1 MTQKIKKL
9 KAIRKLGFKTLE
21 EFKANFVDKDDYIEL
36 IKPIDGIKAFEKYA
50 STEKI
55 SLEEALEYAKNLE
68 LGGFKD
74 WKVPLKKELRTL
86 FKLSKL
92 RGIEEPYGYLRS
104 SSRIFGKVTHTCYIG
119 TGRKKRV
126 FQSWKVGGKL
136 DHVWVVDLSDGRA
149 HGDQLSDYGGEY
161 YIARCVRV
169 TKEEEKHH
177 ERERKRFEKMRIE
190 IAYNLGKDFGFKSGE
205 EFIDN
210 IVDHGDYIEFKKPV
224 AGIRMFE
231 TGDYKSM
238 DWYSALYYAA
248 DLKLGGYDDWRL
260 PTKEDFEFIRNI
272 RWLLGTED
280 DSCYFWTSDQADYD
294 KKDAWWREDPS
305 GMAITVSSYFENT
318 DVHSKFSACQPV
330 CCVRGAEKEEDFRK
344 KREKTL
350 KNACEEEKA
359 EVKKR
364 ADKLLAEVLP
374 EWGFKTAEEF
384 AENVI
389 DKGDVIEFKR
399 PVNGVKMIQ
408 KGSSEK
414 KLSWLEGVKY
424 AEGLELGGFKDWRLP
439 TRCEMKVIHCVSLF
453 RGIKWKNESLWSSA
467 PHEGYK
473 DEGWV
478 FLPDFKHYGE
488 LRRKTDEFY
497 ATCVRVTEEG
507 EHFHDRE
514 RALLKEEKIEIRKP
528 KFVREK
534 VDRRLCRQE
543 DVCYARFDPD
553 LTGLPFE
560 IAVDEIG
567 SHNYVERHNLRVQM
581 HIGYFLYTKDVYDLV
596 EVDMDGNVYTLT
608 DESEK
613 RWNIKHEDFQ
623 ALMNYMHNNEY
634 ALEMMAQQKVDTWDM
649 ANFMIKGG
657 KPASEEE
664 IQNLHDMT
672 DFLLKD
678 NENWERVHWKDDE
691 EIMKEFEKFKA
702 AKKEKK

>member
-1 MTQKIKKL
+1 MEEIMTQKIKKL

-36 IKPIDGIKAFEKYA
+36 IKPIGGIKAFQKYA
-50 STEKI
+50 TDEIPLK
-55 SLEEALEYAKNLE
+55 EALEYAKNLE
-68 LGGFKD
+68 LGGFRD
-74 WKVPLKKELRTL
+74 WKVPIKKELRRL
-86 FKLSKL
+86 FKLMKL
-92 RGIEEPYGYLRS
+92 YGVKENQGELWS
-104 SSRIFGKVTHTCYIG
+104 LTTVA
-119 TGRKKRV
+119 
-126 FQSWKVGGKL
+126 GKL
-136 DHVWVVDLSDGRA
+136 DHRWTADFYWGYAAKTDI
-149 HGDQLSDYGGEY
+149 GGEY
-161 YIARCVRV
+161 EYCYFTRCVRV
-169 TKEEEKHH
+169 TEEEEKLH
-177 ERERKRFEKMRIE
+177 EREKKRRERIRLKA
-190 IAYNLGKDFGFKSGE
+190 AYKLGKEFGFKSGE

-210 IVDHGDYIEFKKPV
+210 IVDHGDYIELKKPV
-224 AGIRMFE
+224 GGIKALEKGFNIPPYDYILSCPFSYYASMHE
-231 TGDYKSM
+231 TGGFN
-238 DWYSALYYAA
+238 DWI
-248 DLKLGGYDDWRL
+248 RL
-260 PTKEDFEFIRNI
+260 AKEDLETLWKIR
-272 RWLLGTED
+272 RFLGFQEE
-280 DSCYFWTSDQADYD
+280 
-294 KKDAWWREDPS
+294 KD
-305 GMAITVSSYFENT
+305 
-318 DVHSKFSACQPV
+318 
-330 CCVRGAEKEEDFRK
+330 CCVRVSGEKSEAFRK
-344 KREKTL
+344 AR
-350 KNACEEEKA
+350 EEEMA
-359 EVKKR
+359 EIKKE

-408 KGSSEK
+408 KGASEK
-414 KLSWLEGVKY
+414 KLSWLESVKY

-467 PHEGYK
+467 PHEGYN

-534 VDRRLCRQE
+534 VDQRLCREE

-560 IAVDEIG
+560 IAVDEVG
-567 SHNYVERHNLRVQM
+567 AHNYVERHNLRVQM

-613 RWNIKHEDFQ
+613 RWNIKYEDFQ

-657 KPASEEE
+657 KLASEAE
-664 IQNLHDMT
+664 IEHLNELA
-672 DFLLKD
+672 DFFSSDAGSWQRIHGKS
-678 NENWERVHWKDDE
+678 DE
-691 EIMKEFEKFKA
+691 EVMKEFEKFKA